1 MKTVMIFK
9 SLFIFGL
16 LFLALQATA
25 QTTIAH
31 DGGFIKNLDKVYGR
45 LEEIE
50 PYPATLMLSIDPK
63 TNRFFVTVTPEKGEP
78 YTLEFAKPTRKEKC
92 ANLIGTGKTPASGIK
107 FRVSG
112 LGCKIAHP
120 KITIRN
126 NKNEIY
132 FLLTDEGNLGAVSEL
147 KKLGL

>member
-1 MKTVMIFK
+1 MKTEIIFK

-50 PYPATLMLSIDPK
+50 PYPATLTLSTNPK

-78 YTLEFAKPTRKEKC
+78 FTLEFAKPTRKEKC
-92 ANLIGTGKTPASGIK
+92 ANFVGTCKNSASGIK

-120 KITIRN
+120 KITILN
-126 NKNEIY
+126 NKKEIY